1 MRSDILFTLTGTDR
15 VGIVEEVSR
24 VLLQLGGS
32 VGTSRMARLGGE
44 FAILML
50 VSLPEENVAKLDSA
64 FTQLTDAGYRI
75 SAVPT
80 GAATP
85 DYRGWRAY
93 RVAVSGAD
101 HEGIVHEIAA
111 GLSAAGISIESAETG
126 STQAPVTG
134 APLFFMTALVLVPP
148 TLAEQDWVEALE
160 DAAQAANVEVTVE
173 TSSSPVS

>member
-1 MRSDILFTLTGTDR
+1 MRCDILFTLTGTDR

-24 VLLQLGGS
+24 VLLELGGS

-50 VSLPEENVAKLDSA
+50 VSLPEENAEKLKPA
-64 FTQLTDAGYRI
+64 FAHLAADGYRV
-75 SAVPT
+75 SAVPARP
-80 GAATP
+80 AAA
-85 DYRGWRAY
+85 DRRGWSAY

-101 HEGIVHEIAA
+101 HEGIVHEIAS

-134 APLFFMTALVLVPP
+134 APLFFMTTLVVVPP
-148 TLAEQDWVEALE
+148 TLAESDWIAALE
-160 DAAQAANVEVTVE
+160 EAAQAANVEVEVE
-173 TSSSPVS
+173 PAQAAN